1 MAEINNNIPN
11 FGFKKIDKISTA
23 EPTMPASTDVDTQAK
38 EQTIVPDPGVLG
50 RSQVKRA
57 NGGNISKTIDE
68 TCNIA
73 NNNPALMGCCEGVFN
88 TVYNDLVAGGMNES
102 DAYMQA
108 LLAEEELLEI
118 CPHN

>member
-23 EPTMPASTDVDTQAK
+23 EPTMPASTDVDTQAP

-57 NGGNISKTIDE
+57 NGGNIQKTIDE
-68 TCNIA
+68 TVALA
-73 NNNPALMGCCEGVFN
+73 NNNPALMGCCEGVFD
-88 TVYNDLVAGGMNES
+88 TIYNDLIAQGINS
-102 DAYMQA
+102 DDAYRKA